1 MRASDTGP
9 RDSSQGSRPTVA
21 LRAAVFLAQKMA
33 GSAGKLRNPAAAG
46 RHMKKSPFPETSWLG
61 RQEALRVLP
70 PHPHFLAQKMAGS
83 AGKLRNPAAAGRHM
97 KKSPFPETSWLGRQD
112 SNLRM
117 LGPKPSALPL
127 GDDPNYA
134 HYTTPTHSMQ
144 QRLQSAAYFPQPLT
158 PLFAPPAA
166 NSVAPQ
172 TQS

>member
-1 MRASDTGP
+1 
-9 RDSSQGSRPTVA
+9 
-21 LRAAVFLAQKMA
+21 
-33 GSAGKLRNPAAAG
+33 
-46 RHMKKSPFPETSWLG
+46 MKKSPFPETVWLG

-70 PHPHFLAQKMAGS
+70 PHPHFAAQK
-83 AGKLRNPAAAGRHM
+83 
-97 KKSPFPETSWLGRQD
+97 WLGRQD

-134 HYTTPTHSMQ
+134 HYTTPIHSTQ
-144 QRLQSAAYFPQPLT
+144 QRLQSAAHFPQPLT